1 MVCLLHDNSSY
12 RVMTSLLYVCYTSVK
27 LKTESLCCRPET
39 NILSINHTLIK
50 QECVSPQKNHRMLK
64 EIIVSPLG
72 WALGFP
78 GCLERG
84 KTKQPKQVG
93 PEPALAT
100 TASVL
105 LEAFKESK
113 GAQCHVYSD
122 MFSLH

>member
-1 MVCLLHDNSSY
+1 MVCVLHDNSSY
-12 RVMTSLLYVCYTSVK
+12 IVMTSLLYVGYTSVK

-39 NILSINHTLIK
+39 NISINHTSIK

-64 EIIVSPLG
+64 EIVASPPG

-93 PEPALAT
+93 PEPALAP

-105 LEAFKESK
+105 LDAFKESR
-113 GAQCHVYSD
+113 GAQCHVYRD